1 MGGGLLQLVAYG
13 AQDVYLTGNP
23 QITFFKVVYRRHT
36 NFALESIQ
44 QTFNGTVG
52 FGQRVTSTISRNGDL
67 ISRAYLELESSD
79 TNLVPYFGL
88 RVLKEAEVEIG
99 GQKIDK
105 HYSEWLY
112 IWNELTMPVGKKEG
126 FFNMVGGGGGQAV
139 GHRLKLAKYIDSGVT
154 DHATISSDIN
164 SLLNNKLKITF
175 NISVGN
181 DESVLFRVKRFGS
194 DDTEK
199 TIGTTIIK
207 ATKKQPSTEAVL
219 TVQSSYGYS
228 EDDFKSDDKFE
239 LHFVNSNDKDKISK
253 VEVIKTDL
261 SAYDTFDAGDSNE
274 YSLVAGVFMIDGD
287 NYDLPGLNDDS
298 ERIRIKKMGGD
309 DTTNLTTDDTII
321 FKFEDTTNTNNF
333 IIYQATV
340 GELYLE
346 DGASFTFN
354 SNPNVAV
361 ANITEKLYIIDFF
374 KAKDIVRKYSQWYH
388 DDIELDGTFEISHI
402 STSKTN
408 YEYYIFKEENILE
421 AQVSDNLDTV
431 GNITIENDENYDI
444 NDTIKVVVTDKSNAT
459 YTVVAEDAGYRLSS
473 TSAADTIVT
482 ANLEIT
488 DIALVGVSDLEKP
501 KHFTGNA
508 ISKMYVPLQ
517 FWFCNN
523 YGLALPLIG
532 LQYHEVKIIIQFEE
546 ASKCMIK
553 YQEPPKDLKASL
565 WIDYIYLDTDE
576 RRKFAQSSHEY
587 LIEQL
592 QYTGK
597 ESVQNKL
604 KLNFNHPV
612 KELVWVVNKND
623 KSNVDWFNFTNNQ
636 MLLELKTKPYNT
648 KTINE
653 ELVDKSTNCVKS
665 AKLILNG
672 NDRFYERD
680 GRYFNLVQP
689 FQHHTNVPKNRGIN
703 LYSFALKPEEHQPS
717 GTLNMSRIDT
727 ATLSL
732 NYEQGVTNQT
742 HSISVYAV
750 NYNVL
755 RILSG
760 MGGIAYSN

>member
-79 TNLVPYFGL
+79 KNLVPYFGL

-139 GHRLKLAKYIDSGVT
+139 GHRLKLARYIDSSVNIT
-154 DHATISSDIN
+154 DGDESFDIN
-164 SLLNNKLKITF
+164 SIVKNRLSIQFT
-175 NISVGN
+175 SDVTT

-194 DDTEK
+194 DGTTEK

-207 ATKKQPSTEAVL
+207 ATKKPSVQVAEL
-219 TVQSSYGYS
+219 TVLSSYGYTI
-228 EDDFKSDDKFE
+228 DDFKNDDVFH
-239 LHFVNSNDKDKISK
+239 LSYLSTFDSDKITVK
-253 VEVIKTDL
+253 VESTTKTIIEDSKEYNL
-261 SAYDTFDAGDSNE
+261 GANIFMFDEGNKE
-274 YSLVAGVFMIDGD
+274 YILE
-287 NYDLPGLNDDS
+287 GLKEKPD
-298 ERIRIKKMGGD
+298 RIRIKKNSTADTLEKD
-309 DTTNLTTDDTII
+309 DYIYFKVYDSTNADTEEI
-321 FKFEDTTNTNNF
+321 NF
-333 IIYQATV
+333 IIYKVTV
-340 GELYLE
+340 DDLYLT
-346 DGASFTFN
+346 A
-354 SNPNVAV
+354 
-361 ANITEKLYIIDFF
+361 ITGQSIATTLYDSISDDIFIVDYF
-374 KAKDIVRKYSQWYH
+374 KATGLKIEYSQWYS
-388 DDIELDGTFEISHI
+388 DLDVDKIQIKHI
-402 STSKTN
+402 YSKKEKF
-408 YEYYIFKEENILE
+408 EYYIFKETNIVE
-421 AQVSDNLDTV
+421 AEVVNGTPSSKGQLQITNSNSIATTISIVADTSDASNYSAFTSANNFKIDESNSGTILTANIDS
-431 GNITIENDENYDI
+431 NITI
-444 NDTIKVVVTDKSNAT
+444 DTDTGYSISN
-459 YTVVAEDAGYRLSS
+459 
-473 TSAADTIVT
+473 
-482 ANLEIT
+482 
-488 DIALVGVSDLEKP
+488 
-501 KHFTGNA
+501 GNA

-689 FQHHTNVPKNRGIN
+689 FQHHTNVPKNRGVN